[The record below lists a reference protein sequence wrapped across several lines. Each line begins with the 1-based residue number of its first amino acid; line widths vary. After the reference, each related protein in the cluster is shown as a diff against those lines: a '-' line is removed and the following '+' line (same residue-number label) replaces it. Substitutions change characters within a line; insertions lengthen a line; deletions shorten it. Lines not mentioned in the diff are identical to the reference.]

1 MVPNSMMFNLPAK
14 EQYSRTGEDPTSGI
28 LNKMFIGLQTT
39 KGAATWQKRFLWY
52 AASAGDRQ
60 GFNQSVRKI
69 ASWDFERIIP
79 CHGDVIE
86 SGGKGIF
93 KKIFEWHLNA

>member
-1 MVPNSMMFNLPAK
+1 MMFNLPAK

-39 KGAATWQKRFLWY
+39 QGAATWQKRFLWY

-93 KKIFEWHLNA
+93 KKVFEWHLNA